1 MVTKT
6 AAASKPAAPTAASNI
21 THHGMISFDFVK
33 GLYSRAS
40 GTDNWIVRPIDW
52 PGVPGPPPVGQVLI
66 QFNSPMQGPYTVV
79 VSACRTLDAPM
90 ISANYGDVSATG
102 FVVILFDP
110 VATMEYRT
118 VRNGNFSFIVV
129 Q

>member
-6 AAASKPAAPTAASNI
+6 APVSKSAAPAAAPHI

-52 PGVPGPPPVGQVLI
+52 PGVPGPPPVGQVMI
-66 QFNSPMQGPYTVV
+66 QFNPPVPGPYTVV
-79 VSACRTLDAPM
+79 VSACRTADAPM
-90 ISANYGDVSATG
+90 IAANYGDVSNAG
-102 FVVILFDP
+102 FVVVIFDP

>member
-1 MVTKT
+1 MANKTAPVNKT
-6 AAASKPAAPTAASNI
+6 AAPIAAPNV
-21 THHGMISFDFVK
+21 THHGMISFDFSK

-40 GTDNWIVRPIDW
+40 GTGNWSVRPIDW
-52 PGVPGPPPVGQVLI
+52 PGVPGPPAVGQVLI

-79 VSACRTLDAPM
+79 VSACRTADAPM
-90 ISANYGDVSATG
+90 IAANYGNVSDTG

-110 VATMEYRT
+110 VATLEYRT
-118 VRNGNFSFIVV
+118 VRNGNFSFIVI

>member
-1 MVTKT
+1 MANKIAAVSKT
-6 AAASKPAAPTAASNI
+6 AAATAVPSV
-21 THHGMISFDFVK
+21 THHGMISFDFGK
-33 GLYSRAS
+33 GQYSRTS
-40 GTDNWIVRPIDW
+40 GSDNWIVRPIDW
-52 PGVPGPPPVGQVLI
+52 PGVPGPPAVGQVLI
-66 QFNSPMQGPYTVV
+66 QFNSPIQGPYTVV

-90 ISANYGDVSATG
+90 ISANYGDVSGAG

-110 VATMEYRT
+110 VATLEYQT